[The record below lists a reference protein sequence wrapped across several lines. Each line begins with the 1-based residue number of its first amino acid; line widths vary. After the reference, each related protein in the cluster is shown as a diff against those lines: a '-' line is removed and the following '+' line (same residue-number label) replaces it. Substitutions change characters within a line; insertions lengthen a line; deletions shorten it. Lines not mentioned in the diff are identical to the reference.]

1 MVTSKQLKRLAT
13 NPTDYVRF
21 MATGQLPD
29 TVKPSSPLIDLLLK
43 LSPRDRM
50 AIVGLTVDPS
60 LGYSGSRI
68 FGNAE
73 QALRW
78 IRPEAKMLRSESY
91 PARSWQDKRF
101 TGPITLDTLL
111 EKASSYPPG
120 LQRAYP
126 LLCARPARPAPEAPD
141 QSNPAPTP

>member
-29 TVKPSSPLIDLLLK
+29 TVRPTSPLIDLLLR
-43 LSPRDRM
+43 LSPRDRI
-50 AIVGLTVDPS
+50 AIVGLTVDSS

-78 IRPEAKMLRSESY
+78 IRPEAEMLRSESY

-111 EKASSYPPG
+111 EKASSYPASLRRG
-120 LQRAYP
+120 YP
-126 LLCARPARPAPEAPD
+126 QLCARPARLAP
-141 QSNPAPTP
+141 QISNQEGATPNP